1 MNLKDLKSQYNNL
14 IKDEN
19 FDRLDL
25 GLQNPNIF
33 QILKISKTEIRHS
46 NFLSWLLDPNQSHK
60 LGDIFLKR
68 FLREIFSSDKFTEVE
83 QVDVENIDLNNVEI
97 EREWEKIDLLI
108 KLNNLVVCIE
118 NKVFSKEHSD
128 QLKRYRKIIENEF
141 PKHKKIFIYLTPE
154 GDVSETDG
162 DYYESLSYEFIV
174 ETLDRIISIYGK
186 SLNVNVVNYI
196 KDYITIIKREIMGT
210 DKLTRLSKK
219 IYRNHKEI
227 FDFIYEHRPDVY
239 SKLSEII
246 KEEIVKRGWILGS
259 ESKVYIR
266 FYTKPIEKFIYF
278 STKKIGW
285 KNRESFLFEIE
296 MSTEKYNLIRFK
308 TVVSPCDEN
317 YDRKRLVEILSSIE
331 GFRKSNSPN
340 WSTTKSI
347 SNKLDYENV
356 HTLKDNEIRIFINK
370 FLDKSVPIIQ
380 KVEEQFLS
388 HSNELL
394 KMKRLKN

>member
-1 MNLKDLKSQYNNL
+1 M
-14 IKDEN
+14 
-19 FDRLDL
+19 
-25 GLQNPNIF
+25 
-33 QILKISKTEIRHS
+33 
-46 NFLSWLLDPNQSHK
+46 
-60 LGDIFLKR
+60 
-68 FLREIFSSDKFTEVE
+68 V
-83 QVDVENIDLNNVEI
+83 
-97 EREWEKIDLLI
+97 
-108 KLNNLVVCIE
+108 
-118 NKVFSKEHSD
+118 
-128 QLKRYRKIIENEF
+128 
-141 PKHKKIFIYLTPE
+141 
-154 GDVSETDG
+154 
-162 DYYESLSYEFIV
+162 
-174 ETLDRIISIYGK
+174 
-186 SLNVNVVNYI
+186 
-196 KDYITIIKREIMGT
+196 
-210 DKLTRLSKK
+210 
-219 IYRNHKEI
+219 
-227 FDFIYEHRPDVY
+227 
-239 SKLSEII
+239 
-246 KEEIVKRGWILGS
+246 
-259 ESKVYIR
+259 
-266 FYTKPIEKFIYF
+266 YTKPIEKFIYF